1 MNITAE
7 DMRRLCIALG
17 GLLSG
22 AATAFLLA

>member
-1 MNITAE
+1 MSITLP
-7 DMRRLCIALG
+7 DLRRTMIALA